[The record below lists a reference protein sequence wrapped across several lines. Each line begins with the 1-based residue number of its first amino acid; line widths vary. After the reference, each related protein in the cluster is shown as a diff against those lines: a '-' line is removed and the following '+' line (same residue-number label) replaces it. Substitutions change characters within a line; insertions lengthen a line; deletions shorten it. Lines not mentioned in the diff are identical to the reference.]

1 MSVTETVPYQPE
13 RQPQAP
19 ADPLGEALA
28 EFEAALEAGQH
39 PDRQAF
45 LARHPGLADELRPLL
60 EAGERMAARTRPLRQ
75 ALRGW
80 PELPGYEILGE
91 IGRGGMGVVY
101 RAQQKG
107 TEQLVALKMLRPDW
121 LAGMEEQR
129 AGKAIEQFRFEA
141 RAAAK
146 LRHPNRVRI
155 LHLGEHQGLPF
166 YAMELIDGPNLAER
180 AAANGVSKQDAVR
193 YVAEAAEA
201 AHEAHE
207 QGLIHRDIKPHNIL
221 LRFEASQGEALLTDF
236 GLAKPLGGTEAEPNG
251 QGRLAGT
258 LNYMSP
264 EQTLDADRV
273 TPASDV
279 YSLGATLYDLLTGKP
294 PIRPEPSKSPAE
306 LLRRIREEPPVPPRQ
321 VRPDVSRDIE
331 RICLRCLHKEPD
343 QRYPS
348 AWSLAQ
354 DLRRY
359 LLQVRYARHFIGMGT
374 LFIVLGPLMLLLNTA
389 VFLLTQWF
397 AVSGTAWL
405 EPVIWALIFTMYPAL
420 FSVFVLAPATESGQ
434 EHALSRRELWAIWGG
449 KMFAAL
455 SISVALR
462 VAFPHDPVTAI
473 RLVYVVFAALSGMAV
488 FTLVSKME
496 PRLQSL
502 ALGNYLVGIVM
513 VFRLEYAPLLYGVY
527 CLVGPVL
534 FGLYLRRLGGEL
546 R

>member
-13 RQPQAP
+13 RVPGP
-19 ADPLGEALA
+19 PPDPLGEALA
-28 EFEAALEAGQH
+28 EYEAAQEAGQ
-39 PDRQAF
+39 PLDRQAF
-45 LARHPGLADELRPLL
+45 LERHAGLADELRPLL

-80 PELPGYEILGE
+80 PELPGYEIHSE

-101 RAQQKG
+101 RARQKG
-107 TEQLVALKMLRPDW
+107 TEQWVALKMLRPDW
-121 LAGMEEQR
+121 IAGLEEQHAR
-129 AGKAIEQFRFEA
+129 KAVEQFRFEA
-141 RAAAK
+141 QAAAR

-166 YAMELIDGPNLAER
+166 YAMELIDGPDLAQQAR
-180 AAANGVSKQDAVR
+180 GIGVSKQDAVR

-221 LRFEASQGEALLTDF
+221 LRLEADHAEALLTDF
-236 GLAKPLGGTEAEPNG
+236 GLAKPLDTVPAESNE
-251 QGRLAGT
+251 QGRIAGT
-258 LNYMSP
+258 FAYMSP
-264 EQTLDADRV
+264 EQTQNADRV
-273 TPASDV
+273 TAASDV

-294 PIRPEPSKSPAE
+294 PFRPEASQAPVE
-306 LLRRIREEPPVPPRQ
+306 LLRRIREEPPVPPRRL
-321 VRPDVSRDIE
+321 RPDVSRDID
-331 RICLRCLHKEPD
+331 RICLRCLHKDPEA
-343 QRYPS
+343 RYPS
-348 AWSLAQ
+348 ALALAQ
-354 DLRRY
+354 ELRRY
-359 LLQVRYARHFIGMGT
+359 LLQVRYARHLIGMGT

-397 AVSGTAWL
+397 AVSGAAWL
-405 EPVIWALIFTMYPAL
+405 EPIIWASIFAMYPAL
-420 FSVFVLAPATESGQ
+420 FSVFLLAPATESGQ
-434 EHALSRRELWAIWGG
+434 EHALSRRELWSIWGG

-462 VAFPHDPVTAI
+462 AAFGHDPVTAI

-488 FTLVSKME
+488 FTLVSKMD
-496 PRLQSL
+496 PRLRGL
-502 ALGNYLVGIVM
+502 ALGSWLVGIVM

-527 CLVGPVL
+527 CLLGVTL